1 MGKGCEISFC
11 SVQDPCRKSCGS
23 TTGLAGAGPERTRM
37 QVLALATAA
46 LPQSS
51 ALSQAGTDLLRS
63 KSLSATGRLRGR
75 GLRLG

>member
-1 MGKGCEISFC
+1 
-11 SVQDPCRKSCGS
+11 
-23 TTGLAGAGPERTRM
+23 M